1 LKRQLI
7 IAGLF
12 LAVAILAAVVVWRV
26 APGVL
31 GDTGGGNPTPT
42 PAQTVVVTPSPSAI
56 PDDGPSTTPPT
67 TPDISAQMN
76 AFLHQ
81 VEPLISLSGKG
92 MYELGQVTAPAEPG
106 PGASDA
112 IQYVID
118 NRTDVLQRLGSL
130 TAPDDQA
137 RSCLSAF
144 EKAMTSALAA
154 DGYYLDWAKGTGDKG
169 AAGPDSIAAGNWKA
183 QFVDTYNSLAAQ
195 YGNGM
200 RHDWQTTDL

>member
-1 LKRQLI
+1 MKRQLI
-7 IAGLF
+7 IAGLL
-12 LAVAILAAVVVWRV
+12 LAIAIVAVVVVWRV

-42 PAQTVVVTPSPSAI
+42 PAQTVVVTPSVSAT
-56 PDDGPSTTPPT
+56 PDDGPSTTPPNAL
-67 TPDISAQMN
+67 DISAEME
-76 AFLHQ
+76 ALLLE
-81 VEPLISLSGKG
+81 VEPLINLSGQG
-92 MYELGQVTAPAEPG
+92 MYELEQATAPAEPS

-112 IQYVID
+112 IQHVID
-118 NRTDVLQRLGSL
+118 NRTEVRQRLGSL

-154 DGYYLDWAKGTGDKG
+154 DGHYLDWANGYGDKG
-169 AAGPDSIAAGNWKA
+169 AAGPDNLAADDWKT
-183 QFVDTYNSLAAQ
+183 QFVDIYNSLAAQ

-200 RHDWQTTDL
+200 RDDWQPADF